1 MKLSCAMIVK
11 NEERYLERCLKSII
25 DTVDEIIV
33 VDTGSTDNTIEI
45 AKQYGAAV
53 YKFKW
58 CDDFSS
64 ARNYSLDQTTGDWI
78 IVIDADEYMSK
89 NYRAEIEHFI
99 HQHPNA
105 VGKIKQLNRTLTD
118 DVEIRSECNLTRL
131 FPKGLHFKGLVHE
144 QLDTDKLRL
153 QSEVAVYHDGYYTN
167 NKVSRNL
174 PLLLKEIENNPED
187 SYLFYQVGRQYA
199 LDRNY
204 NAAMEYYLSAFN
216 SGNIGDNHFHSL
228 VFDIIYASIQ
238 LQAFD
243 AGLDFIDFALEH
255 YPNYAELY
263 YYCGI
268 FFMEA
273 AHHDIDQYGYLI
285 DNIEPA
291 YLNAIELG
299 DSKDVDGLI
308 GAGTY
313 LSAHNLA
320 AYYEST
326 DQIDKAKQ
334 YYDMT
339 RQFSSTDEF

>member
-1 MKLSCAMIVK
+1 MIVK
-11 NEERYLERCLKSII
+11 NEERYLGRCLKSIM

-53 YKFKW
+53 YNFKW
-58 CDDFSS
+58 CDDFSA

-89 NYRAEIEHFI
+89 NYRAEIEAFI
-99 HQHPNA
+99 HQHPDA

-118 DVEIRSECNLTRL
+118 GVEIRSECNLTRL

-144 QLDTDKLRL
+144 QLDTNKIRL
-153 QSEVAVYHDGYYTN
+153 QADVSVYHDGYITD

-174 PLLLKEIENNPED
+174 PLLLKEIEIHPND
-187 SYLFYQVGRQYA
+187 SYLLYQVGRQYA

-204 NAAMEYYLSAFN
+204 NAAMDYYLSAFN
-216 SGNIGDNHFHSL
+216 SGKIEDNYFHSL
-228 VFDIIYASIQ
+228 LFDIIYASVQ

-243 AGLDFIDFALEH
+243 AGLDFIDYALEH
-255 YPNYAELY
+255 FSNYGELY

-273 AHHDIDQYGYLI
+273 AHSDIDQYGYLI
-285 DNIEPA
+285 DYIEPA
-291 YLNAIELG
+291 YLNAIALG
-299 DSKDVDGLI
+299 DSQDVDGLI

-326 DQIDKAKQ
+326 GQIEKATT
-334 YYDMT
+334 YYAMAEEMKNC
-339 RQFSSTDEF
+339 F